1 MIFGK
6 LKTLFFGLTM
16 KKSLIVSLHIG
27 YWLCFALV
35 GIMLLAAFSRGEELE
50 ASRLEMVFYVFSCM
64 GFVPSSISF
73 YAFYYFL
80 FPKYLKKKK
89 ILQSVTYGILICI
102 VASSIGYLLL
112 LTLYASESC
121 TEDDP
126 LTSLGI
132 ILFLS
137 FIAMISGQAALIIKG
152 FITWFEEV
160 KLKDELKQKNL
171 ESQLT
176 LVKSQLDPH
185 FLFNTINNIDILI
198 LKDATIASDYLNK
211 LSDILRFMLF
221 KTKTEEIFLAQELEY
236 IEKYIELQ
244 KIRTAN
250 ANYVNISIHG
260 KPENRKIAPMVFIPF
275 IENAFKHTNNKK
287 LENAITIHIFI
298 KEHTIQLECSN
309 KFDPTRIIT
318 QKDNGLGNE
327 LIQKRLQLIYP
338 EKHSLVLEKQKNIY
352 TVKLSIT
359 HG

>member
-1 MIFGK
+1 
-6 LKTLFFGLTM
+6 M
-16 KKSLIVSLHIG
+16 KKSLIISLHIG
-27 YWLCFALV
+27 YWLCFILV
-35 GIMLLAAFSRGEELE
+35 GILLLAAFSRGEELE
-50 ASRLEMVFYVFSCM
+50 SSRLEMIFYAIFCL
-64 GFVPSSISF
+64 GFIPSSISF
-73 YAFYYFL
+73 YSFYYFL

-89 ILQSVTYGILICI
+89 ILQSIIYGFIICF
-102 VASSIGYLLL
+102 VASWIGFLMIVF
-112 LTLYASESC
+112 LYAGEDC
-121 TEDDP
+121 TDDEP
-126 LTSLGI
+126 LTSLWI
-132 ILFLS
+132 VLFIS
-137 FIAMISGQAALIIKG
+137 FVAMISGQAAFIIKG

-198 LKDATIASDYLNK
+198 LKDANIASDYLNK

-221 KTKTEEIFLAQELEY
+221 KTKTDEIFLAQELEY

-250 ANYVNISIHG
+250 ANYVHMSIHG
-260 KPENRKIAPMVFIPF
+260 KPEDRKIAPMVFIPF
-275 IENAFKHTNNKK
+275 IENAFKHNNNKK

-298 KEHTIQLECSN
+298 EADRVRLECSN
-309 KFDPTRIIT
+309 KFDPTRIVA

-338 EKHSLVLEKQKNIY
+338 EKHNLVLEKQKNIY
-352 TVKLSIT
+352 TVKLSIS